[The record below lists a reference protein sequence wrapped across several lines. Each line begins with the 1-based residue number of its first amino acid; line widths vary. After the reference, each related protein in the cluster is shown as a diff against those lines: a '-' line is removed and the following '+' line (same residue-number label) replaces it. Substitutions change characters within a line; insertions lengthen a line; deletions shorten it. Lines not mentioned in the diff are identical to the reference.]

1 MERNEPGAS
10 RTVSQ
15 ELDDLLAARSGE
27 QRAAERL
34 VEQHGAS
41 MKRTAWRVLGRYSV
55 EEAEDVV
62 QEALIAAL
70 TTDALP
76 RGDVGA
82 WLRAI
87 AARKAIDAVRAAGR
101 RHEHPLE
108 ADGPTA
114 ASLEDPRAHLDVLSV
129 RQALSRLSAMDRATL
144 TLVDLEG
151 FSMAEAA
158 AALGV
163 TRVAIRLRAVR
174 ARRRLARLLARAD
187 VAVRRQD
194 GARARGEEGASV
206 ELSTRDDEILSGRTR
221 GHGHAMPPEDG
232 R

>member
-1 MERNEPGAS
+1 MDRNEPGAS

-15 ELDDLLAARSGE
+15 ELEDLLAARSGE

-34 VEQHGAS
+34 VEQHAAS

-87 AARKAIDAVRAAGR
+87 AARKAIDAVRASGR
-101 RHEHPLE
+101 RHERPLA
-108 ADGPTA
+108 ADGPSA
-114 ASLEDPRAHLDVLSV
+114 ASLEDPRSHLNVLAV

-158 AALGV
+158 ELLGT

-174 ARRRLARLLARAD
+174 ARRKLARLLARVDMTARREDEARVTGAEAASGGLATRAD
-187 VAVRRQD
+187 ETRRERMQ
-194 GARARGEEGASV
+194 
-206 ELSTRDDEILSGRTR
+206 
-221 GHGHAMPPEDG
+221 GHARPTEDG
-232 R
+232 P